1 MLNGLVRKVSLVLQS
16 SCHFIIVADDSY
28 VICIIFR
35 NQDGCGRQTAGSARD
50 NPEEEQVAGREPR
63 PQGQEGCEVQGSI
76 QNKKGLV
83 NVFQIFTVQ
92 AARKAKRADIV
103 KHDEKFAKEYQDQE
117 SDEIRHT
124 LYRCHWAE
132 NYIYSSQKPYLKSYC
147 NKESNIK

>member
-50 NPEEEQVAGREPR
+50 NPEEEEVAGREPR

-76 QNKKGLV
+76 QNKKSLV

-92 AARKAKRADIV
+92 AARKAKRADIDNRV
-103 KHDEKFAKEYQDQE
+103 VVDARARQKTLHLKLGFE
-117 SDEIRHT
+117 ST
-124 LYRCHWAE
+124 L
-132 NYIYSSQKPYLKSYC
+132 
-147 NKESNIK
+147 

>member
-35 NQDGCGRQTAGSARD
+35 NQDGCGRQTAGNARD
-50 NPEEEQVAGREPR
+50 NPEEEEVAGREPR

-83 NVFQIFTVQ
+83 NVFQIFTVRQ
-92 AARKAKRADIV
+92 G
-103 KHDEKFAKEYQDQE
+103 
-117 SDEIRHT
+117 
-124 LYRCHWAE
+124 LG
-132 NYIYSSQKPYLKSYC
+132 
-147 NKESNIK
+147 